1 MRVRALTICAALA
14 VAGCG
19 GEAEQEAAAPSS
31 EKTMPAAEWAA
42 QVEEICDKGADKAE
56 REAVELMQQAQQ
68 EGLSEEEA
76 VAKVLEHG
84 ADETTPWLDEIAA
97 LPAPEGK
104 ERQAKDF
111 DQKMRDLLP
120 EMRAMAEIVRERS
133 DQAEL
138 ERTSQQILKEV
149 LPVRSL
155 ARELNIH
162 ACIPRNSQA

>member
-1 MRVRALTICAALA
+1 MNGRALTVCVVLA

-19 GEAEQEAAAPSS
+19 GEAEQEATSPAGT
-31 EKTMPAAEWAA
+31 KTMPAAEWAA

-56 REAVELMQQAQQ
+56 RESVEMMQEAQR

-84 ADETTPWLDEIAA
+84 IEETKPWLDEIAA

-104 ERQAKDF
+104 QQQAEDF

-120 EMRAMAEIVRERS
+120 EMQAMADIVRDGN
-133 DQAEL
+133 DQAAL
-138 ERTSQQILKEV
+138 EQTSQQILKEV

-162 ACIPRNSQA
+162 ACIPRNGTA